1 MALFLLSLAVGY
13 CGSETEGLLTRP
25 LTLATSAV
33 TGSCRRLP
41 KPNKKTDPERD
52 NKRENGGFFIKTSGK
67 ATAMLIWLLN
77 VPLKRCL
84 PDGYHRWH
92 NTKMPSNFA
101 SEFPKFPKKPASRVH
116 CIHVNQL
123 SFISDWHKYKLVK
136 IMPKFSKNCGKIEWK
151 LEQN

>member
-1 MALFLLSLAVGY
+1 MYSCIIRNKYKTHKQHLKSFFFLINPFQLSNNNNKDWRFFLLKMALFLLSLAVGY

-41 KPNKKTDPERD
+41 KPNKKTAPERD

-84 PDGYHRWH
+84 PDGYHR
-92 NTKMPSNFA
+92 
-101 SEFPKFPKKPASRVH
+101 
-116 CIHVNQL
+116 
-123 SFISDWHKYKLVK
+123 
-136 IMPKFSKNCGKIEWK
+136 
-151 LEQN
+151 